1 MNGVDRNTDH
11 DLYIAIGKTCQ
22 YYGMALCKCKQDFS
36 AFDHALQANPEL
48 LQLHGVFLTSLHS
61 LTSLLWLL
69 CASTEIEAAWF
80 QNMGPRLPWH
90 CVIPGCFCLQH
101 PATSRETE
109 GKRKIHISIYI
120 YISIIHDRY
129 YKCNWKSIGDLPSG
143 TACPTPF
150 KGGRRHQGASPFYKY
165 IQIHILI
172 YIYTLCHIYVH
183 QCPCPPQN
191 PRLGG
196 LRAESRQNALSR
208 GVLHRGM
215 EPLDPRAQHV
225 DVWHR

>member
-1 MNGVDRNTDH
+1 MDFRCQTAIFREFPCFHCGNGPGQQGDERPGQSTPGQPGKIQQWPWGAHGIHDVNDIGAANWLIQMIWMVLIEIQIMIYTLPSVKHVNTMGWH
-11 DLYIAIGKTCQ
+11 CASANRT
-22 YYGMALCKCKQDFS
+22 FS

-101 PATSRETE
+101 PALSRETE

-120 YISIIHDRY
+120 YIH
-129 YKCNWKSIGDLPSG
+129 NTW
-143 TACPTPF
+143 
-150 KGGRRHQGASPFYKY
+150 
-165 IQIHILI
+165 
-172 YIYTLCHIYVH
+172 
-183 QCPCPPQN
+183 
-191 PRLGG
+191 
-196 LRAESRQNALSR
+196 
-208 GVLHRGM
+208 
-215 EPLDPRAQHV
+215 
-225 DVWHR
+225 